1 VVLADVSAA
10 GAGVLARGGFGGGD
24 GGARFATLDG
34 LGRLVDRSLVV
45 ADHVGSTRYRM
56 LETIRQYA
64 ADQLAAS
71 GETVAL
77 RDRHLDFFRRLALD
91 AEQGLKGPE
100 SAMWLGRLDAELD
113 NVRGAV
119 DWAFESRPEAGL
131 EMCVAMIRYWQSRT
145 MGSEGYDRV
154 LQAVDRVRA
163 LPEPASVS
171 ANRTRSSFIAR
182 ALSGAAIIASMG
194 GRASTIS
201 LGEEAVAA
209 ARESRDPAAMAD
221 ALYVWL
227 FRAGD
232 HAPAGRRA
240 DWRLAAAEALAI
252 VTDLGDWGRL
262 SRLELSLAMIE
273 APLDPAAA
281 ERWLDRATESARR
294 SGNPQEIAYL
304 AQVRGRVA
312 SMTGRLTEAQRWFRE
327 SQARFQ
333 AIDDHRF
340 ELSARSELGHALRR
354 DDRIDEAEAEYRQSI
369 RGWQRSGNRGAVANQ
384 LEAFA
389 FLALT
394 RKQGVRAARLFG
406 AAEALREVRAAVAP
420 ILARRLQEAQV

>member
-1 VVLADVSAA
+1 
-10 GAGVLARGGFGGGD
+10 
-24 GGARFATLDG
+24 
-34 LGRLVDRSLVV
+34 
-45 ADHVGSTRYRM
+45 
-56 LETIRQYA
+56 
-64 ADQLAAS
+64 
-71 GETVAL
+71 
-77 RDRHLDFFRRLALD
+77 
-91 AEQGLKGPE
+91 
-100 SAMWLGRLDAELD
+100 
-113 NVRGAV
+113 
-119 DWAFESRPEAGL
+119 
-131 EMCVAMIRYWQSRT
+131 
-145 MGSEGYDRV
+145 
-154 LQAVDRVRA
+154 
-163 LPEPASVS
+163 
-171 ANRTRSSFIAR
+171 
-182 ALSGAAIIASMG
+182 
-194 GRASTIS
+194 
-201 LGEEAVAA
+201 
-209 ARESRDPAAMAD
+209 
-221 ALYVWL
+221 VWL

-354 DDRIDEAEAEYRQSI
+354 DDRIDEAEATALLF
-369 RGWQRSGNRGAVANQ
+369 SGRLVDVGDVLDA
-384 LEAFA
+384 
-389 FLALT
+389 
-394 RKQGVRAARLFG
+394 KIAARLEHHSQTPSPVRLRYRWRAIG
-406 AAEALREVRAAVAP
+406 AEERFHRVDLR
-420 ILARRLQEAQV
+420 